1 MMTARTLDRRGMTSP
16 FPLQDLHVRSGARL
30 GEAGGYVV
38 PMHYGDPAVEHEAV
52 RQRVGVIDRSSRGK
66 IETTGRDRV
75 SFLQGMLSND
85 VKALSPGEGCPAAF
99 LDARG
104 KIVSLLAVHCL
115 PDRLVL
121 EMERGLVAPTLAAL
135 DRFLISERVE
145 FEDLSERL
153 VIVTLAGPV
162 AHPTVEKILGRAVP
176 ELRPYQHVQVTVEGL
191 DARIARS
198 EESGEATYD
207 LWVVRDGL
215 ARLWE
220 RAVGLGVQPVGRQAW
235 NVLRVEAGAVWHG
248 VDVDASTLLLEA
260 PLDHT
265 YSLNKGCYIGQEV
278 VARISYRGH
287 VNRKIVGFVFSPARC
302 PASGDRIAVEGNEV
316 GRVTSAIVSPALG
329 RGLALGFLRREHW
342 EPGTKVEI
350 LAEGGPLTA
359 EVASLPFYRRVP

>member
-1 MMTARTLDRRGMTSP
+1 MASSL
-16 FPLQDLHVRSGARL
+16 PLQDLHVRFGARL
-30 GEAGGYVV
+30 GEAAGHVV
-38 PMHYGDPAVEHEAV
+38 PLHYGDPAVEHEAV

-66 IETTGRDRV
+66 IEATGRDRV

-85 VKALSPGEGCPAAF
+85 VKGLAPGEGCAATF
-99 LDARG
+99 LDAHG

-121 EMERGLVAPTLAAL
+121 EMEGGLIAPTLAAL

-145 FEDLSERL
+145 FEDVSERL
-153 VIVTLAGPV
+153 GIFTLAGP
-162 AHPTVEKILGRAVP
+162 AARPTVERILEQAVP
-176 ELRPYQHVQVTVEGL
+176 ELRPYQHMQVTREGL
-191 DARIARS
+191 DVRMARS
-198 EESGEATYD
+198 EEPGEVTYD

-220 RAVGLGVQPVGRQAW
+220 RALSLGVQPVGRQAW
-235 NVLRVEAGAVWHG
+235 NILRVEAGVVWHG

-260 PLDHT
+260 PLEHT

-278 VARISYRGH
+278 VARIIYRGH
-287 VNRKIVGFVFSPARC
+287 VNRKIVGFVFPAARC
-302 PASGDRIAVEGNEV
+302 PASGDRIAVEGHEV
-316 GRVTSAIVSPALG
+316 GRLTSAIVSPALG

-359 EVASLPFYRRVP
+359 EVADLPFYRRVS